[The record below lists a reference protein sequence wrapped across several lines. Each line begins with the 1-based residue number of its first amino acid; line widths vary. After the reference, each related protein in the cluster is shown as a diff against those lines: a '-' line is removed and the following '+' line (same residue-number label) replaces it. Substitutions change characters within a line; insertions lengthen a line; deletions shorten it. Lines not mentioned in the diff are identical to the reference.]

1 MIGIVGFRELLFI
14 VGYLRVYKTKTT
26 FFLAVCKFFYLYRI
40 LCHNGL
46 TYYSTWVSKPLSWL

>member
-26 FFLAVCKFFYLYRI
+26 FFLAVCKFFFLIPY
-40 LCHNGL
+40 
-46 TYYSTWVSKPLSWL
+46 TVP